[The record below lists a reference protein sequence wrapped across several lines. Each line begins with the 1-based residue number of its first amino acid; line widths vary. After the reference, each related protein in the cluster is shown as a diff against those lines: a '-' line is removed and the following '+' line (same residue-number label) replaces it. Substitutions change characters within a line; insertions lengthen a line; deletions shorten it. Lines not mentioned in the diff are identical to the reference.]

1 MAGLAAMSALTP
13 VPAARR
19 AINLAWA
26 TIVITLVEGAISTTY
41 GIHGESLSLFGFGA
55 DSLIELASA
64 LLVWWR
70 IRALGSG
77 GPGSQGRERIAGFII
92 SGLLVLLAIGVSAG
106 SIWRFIHHVQPATT
120 IPAAIIAAT
129 SMLLMVWLWRAKS
142 AVAHELN
149 SQALHQDAI
158 CALGCVNATTSW
170 TVSAPA
176 LPPNF
181 DRHVQQFAQPW
192 LVAQGSQ
199 RWVRTTA
206 LPVPTEPL
214 VAALD
219 WSQKGRLPACWPCQ
233 LRAWHVAFAVP
244 SQLHP
249 DRGQFHRRCAAR
261 QCPG

>member
-158 CALGCVNATTSW
+158 CALGCVSM
-170 TVSAPA
+170 SAA
-176 LPPNF
+176 
-181 DRHVQQFAQPW
+181 V
-192 LVAQGSQ
+192 LVGS
-199 RWVRTTA
+199 
-206 LPVPTEPL
+206 LIY
-214 VAALD
+214 
-219 WSQKGRLPACWPCQ
+219 AC
-233 LRAWHVAFAVP
+233 VP
-244 SQLHP
+244 SLWWA
-249 DRGQFHRRCAAR
+249 DSACAAAIALFIGR
-261 QCPG
+261 EGWLGLSAARRGAGGCGCGHSC